1 MSAHE
6 NHGEPEIRVLG
17 TEQELRQAMALFRT
31 AMVGLPPGPDYPEGR
46 MGDYLEEGRTLGAF
60 LDGALV
66 GTVDAT
72 SGFLVLP
79 GGARVPHAG
88 VTHIGV
94 LPTHTRRGVV
104 TSLVRHQLRAA
115 QDRGDVV
122 ASLRASEA
130 TIYGRFGYGI
140 ASMST
145 TLEVDTHRAVLHPN
159 VTEGGPVRFAQ
170 DSEVW
175 DLLERIYSEHATDR
189 PGRIERTSYWW
200 ASQRFRFS
208 AVSGPVYVAVHG
220 NAGAEDGFV
229 RYRPENT
236 GEWFGG
242 RERTIVVSDFFAPTA
257 ESHAGLV
264 RFLLSLDLVDRI
276 VFDGVPADDPLP
288 WMLTDHRGARVA
300 SVSDETWLRILDVRR
315 ALEARSFVGAGR
327 VRIAV
332 TDPVFAENTAVFE
345 ISADGVS
352 TSSDPA
358 HLELGIA
365 ELGSL
370 MLGGVGCHA
379 LAGAGRITVH
389 DGAALPVADALFTWP
404 VAPFAG
410 TMF

>member
-1 MSAHE
+1 MSEHRDA
-6 NHGEPEIRVLG
+6 EIRAL
-17 TEQELRQAMALFRT
+17 ESEEELRQAMALFRT
-31 AMVGLPPGPDYPEGR
+31 AMVGLPSGPDYPEGR
-46 MGDYLEEGRTLGAF
+46 MGDYLEKGRTFGAF
-60 LDGALV
+60 IDGALV

-72 SGFLVLP
+72 SGSLVLP
-79 GGARVPHAG
+79 GGERVSHAG

-104 TSLVRHQLRAA
+104 TSLVHRQLRDAHE
-115 QDRGDVV
+115 RGDVV

-145 TLEVDTHRAVLHPN
+145 TLEVERRRAVLHQGVPG
-159 VTEGGPVRFAQ
+159 GGPVRFAEFP
-170 DSEVW
+170 DSW

-189 PGRIERTSYWW
+189 PGRIERTSFWW
-200 ASQRFRFS
+200 ASQRFRAS
-208 AVSGPVYVAVHG
+208 SGNGPAYVAVHG
-220 NAGAEDGFV
+220 SPGAEDGFV

-236 GEWFGG
+236 GAWFGG
-242 RERTIVVSDFFAPTA
+242 RDRTIVVSDFFAPTA

-264 RFLLSLDLVDRI
+264 RFLLNLDLVDRI

-288 WMLTDHRGARVA
+288 WMLTDHRGAQVR

-315 ALEARSFVGAGR
+315 ALEARSFVGVGT

-352 TSSDPA
+352 TANEPA

-370 MLGGVGCHA
+370 LLGGVSCHA

-389 DGAALPVADALFTWP
+389 DPVALPVAEALFTWP
-404 VAPFAG
+404 VVPFAG